1 MKVRCVPIRKKLI
14 IQAIVIEALTLLIF
28 GLAGLI
34 LIHQREQKV
43 KPIQEAFVMIP
54 GSGTKADRFVQFQHD
69 LNRVENKQGNYPH
82 SMLEVT
88 VEPNG
93 RLVYKGKVS
102 KLDRHPIITIAFSHN
117 NDNYAVVKRDAK
129 LLTLAMTQIK
139 NKYQIRR
146 FSGFGHSNGGLVWTY
161 WLEHYRPED
170 YRINNIML
178 VGTPFNG
185 YSNSSSLFIPQLRDL
200 VKYRKNI
207 NPNINIINI
216 LGTTSYISD
225 MRVPENSALA
235 AKYIYQ
241 PVSHNYMAV
250 TLTGKQVSHYELPQD
265 SRLIQL
271 IRDLVWHED
280 LGVKTMNMNNNSK
293 K

>member
-1 MKVRCVPIRKKLI
+1 MKARRVTIRKKLI
-14 IQAIVIEALTLLIF
+14 IQAIVIEALTLLIL

-34 LIHQREQKV
+34 LIHQRTQRI
-43 KPIQEAFVMIP
+43 KPVQEAFVMIP

-69 LNRVENKQGNYPH
+69 LNRVENKQGNFPH

-88 VEPNG
+88 VKPNG
-93 RLVYKGKVS
+93 RLVYRGKVS
-102 KLDRHPIITIAFSHN
+102 KLDRHPIITIAFAQN
-117 NDNYAVVKRDAK
+117 NDNYATVKRDAK
-129 LLTLAMTQIK
+129 LLTMAMDQIK

-161 WLEHYRPED
+161 WLEHYQSTD
-170 YRINNIML
+170 YKITNIML

-185 YSNSSSLFIPQLRDL
+185 YSNNSAIFIPQLRDL

-225 MRVPENSALA
+225 TRVPENSALA

-250 TLTGKQVSHYELPQD
+250 TLTGRQVSHYELPQD

-271 IRDLVWHED
+271 IRDLIWHED
-280 LGVKTMNMNNNSK
+280 LGVKTLNLRNNQQK
-293 K
+293 